1 MSTGVPSDGVRRPE
15 DVTRGWLTE
24 VLAGRGLVAD
34 GVEVTSLT
42 ITPVGTG
49 QMADTVRITFTTGD
63 DPATRSVVAKFAS
76 ADERS
81 RTTGLMTRAYEV
93 EVGFYREVA
102 DRVRTRL
109 PRCHHAAL
117 EPGTGWFVVVLED
130 IADGVQGEQLE
141 GCTPEVAE
149 VALVELAALHG
160 PTWSDPVAAGLPWL
174 QRGGPAA
181 DRFLTELVTPLWPG
195 FVDRYADRLGSDH
208 LALCD
213 RFVAGLGPW
222 LAGRPEAT
230 CVVHGDFRLD
240 NLLFRPGDPRPWVV
254 DWQTAAWGPAA
265 ADVGYLLGG
274 SLLAEDRRRH
284 ADRLLG
290 VYHRA
295 LVDHGVSDYGLDRL
309 AEDVRHLCFSGLLMS
324 IGASMLVKRTE
335 RGDELFVTSVA
346 RYAQQAL
353 DLGADDLLE
362 PTGRRGTALA

>member
-1 MSTGVPSDGVRRPE
+1 LFE
-15 DVTRGWLTE
+15 
-24 VLAGRGLVAD
+24 
-34 GVEVTSLT
+34 
-42 ITPVGTG
+42 
-49 QMADTVRITFTTGD
+49 
-63 DPATRSVVAKFAS
+63 
-76 ADERS
+76 
-81 RTTGLMTRAYEV
+81 
-93 EVGFYREVA
+93 
-102 DRVRTRL
+102 
-109 PRCHHAAL
+109 
-117 EPGTGWFVVVLED
+117 VVLED
-130 IADGVQGEQLE
+130 ITDGVQGEQLD

-149 VALVELAALHG
+149 AALVELAALHG
-160 PTWSDPVAAGLPWL
+160 PTWSDPVAVGLPWL

-195 FVDRYADRLGSDH
+195 FVDRYADRYADRLGSDH

-222 LAGRPEAT
+222 LAGRPEANA
-230 CVVHGDFRLD
+230 VVHGDFRLD
-240 NLLFRPGDPRPWVV
+240 NLLFRPGDPRPYVV

-295 LVDHGVSDYGLDRL
+295 LVGHGVSDYGLDRL
-309 AEDVRHLCFSGLLMS
+309 TEDVRRLCFSGLLMS